1 MDKQE
6 LKDKFKHLYDYM
18 SVSNEPKYMMLFGEV
33 MCEMMDMTIES
44 HTSLAEELVDKLES
58 ICWQQYLSK
67 AEATKIVS
75 AMEPKAPWSYDQWLK
90 AMQDLGLE
98 YRRDKVFNCYALWT
112 TMCMVYSDDGKTI
125 ASLMGID
132 YNNAASNQEFIKAVH
147 QFAMNKLQDVDLRFD
162 VRKYFLG

>member
-1 MDKQE
+1 MTKE
-6 LKDKFKHLYDYM
+6 EIKEKFKSLYDYM

-44 HTSLAEELVDKLES
+44 HTSLAEELIDKLES
-58 ICWQQYLSK
+58 IMWNQYLSK
-67 AEATKIVS
+67 TEATKIVS
-75 AMEPKAPWSYDQWLK
+75 NMEPKAPWSYDQWLK

-98 YRRDKVFNCYALWT
+98 YKRDKVFNCYALWT

-132 YNNAASNQEFIKAVH
+132 YSSAASNPEFIKAVH
-147 QFAMNKLQDVDLRFD
+147 QFAMNKMLDVDGKFDLRH
-162 VRKYFLG
+162 YFLG

>member
-1 MDKQE
+1 MTKEE
-6 LKDKFKHLYDYM
+6 LKYKFKYLYDYM
-18 SVSNEPKYMMLFGEV
+18 SVSNEPKYMMLFGDV
-33 MCEMMDMTIES
+33 MKEMMDVTIQNHEN
-44 HTSLAEELVDKLES
+44 LAEEWIDKLEA

-75 AMEPKAPWSYDQWLK
+75 AMEPKAPWTFEAWKK
-90 AMQDLGLE
+90 AMEDLGLE
-98 YRRDKVFNCYALWT
+98 YKRDKVFNCYALWT

-132 YNNAASNQEFIKAVH
+132 YNNAASNSEYIKTVY
-147 QFAMNKLQDVDLRFD
+147 QFAMNKMLDVDSRFD